1 MNEVPAILPRPKSLR
16 PRTGSSFIVPAA
28 WAVGDVAEESQLALD
43 WLVSEQ
49 AQRRTPAV
57 IRRTGP
63 HRPNPGPPEA
73 STLPLACVL
82 RSADD
87 SEDTA
92 HAESYRITLDHDGA
106 QLQARTAAGFFYA
119 AETLLQLLTDT
130 DPGEPLPA
138 LEIEDQP
145 TFDWRGMHLDVC
157 RHFFPVEFILRFLDL
172 CARYKLNRFHWHLTE
187 DQAWRLEIP
196 SHPRLTEVG
205 ARRANEPAGGYYTA
219 EDVRRVLCHAASRA
233 IEVVPEI
240 ELPGHCRAALAA
252 HPELSCRGA
261 ALPVATEWGI
271 FDDIFCAGRDETFD
285 FLDSVLGSVT
295 DLFPGRYV
303 HLGGDECPDVRW
315 RECDRCRRRMTQEG
329 LSDTASLH
337 RWFVQ
342 RAGRVI
348 EAAGKRWIGWD
359 EICDA
364 GVPESAIVMSWRGV
378 KGGIEA
384 ARSGH
389 DAILAPTDYCYF
401 DYRQCDDERE
411 PGRLGVIPWE
421 KLYGFQPIPNDFP
434 AELRRHI
441 LGIQGNVWTEGMS
454 TPQHVEY
461 MVLPRLP
468 VLAEVAWSNPATRDE
483 AELRERLL
491 SHQLIWKRL
500 GLAHR
505 ELPPRESEGSPR

>member
-1 MNEVPAILPRPKSLR
+1 MKEWAAVIPRPKSVR
-16 PRTGSSFIVPAA
+16 SSAGSSFVVPRAWWVEDPPAPARAA
-28 WAVGDVAEESQLALD
+28 ID
-43 WLVSEQ
+43 WLSSEQ
-49 AQRRTPAV
+49 ARRRTPVV
-57 IRRTGP
+57 IRSGGAPPPDSERPETGD
-63 HRPNPGPPEA
+63 A
-73 STLPLACVL
+73 LPLRCVP
-82 RSADD
+82 RASDD
-87 SEDTA
+87 RT
-92 HAESYRITLDHDGA
+92 HAEGYRLVIDRDGA
-106 QLQARTAAGFFYA
+106 LLEADTAAGFFYA

-130 DPGEPLPA
+130 AAGEDRPA
-138 LEIEDQP
+138 LDIEDQP
-145 TFDWRGMHLDVC
+145 AFDWRGMHLDVC
-157 RHFFPVEFILRFLDL
+157 RHFFPVEFICRLLDL

-196 SHPRLTEVG
+196 GYPRLTEIG
-205 ARRANEPAGGYYTA
+205 ARRANDPVGGYYTA
-219 EDVRRVLCHAASRA
+219 EDVDRVIRHAACRS

-252 HPELSCRGA
+252 YPELSCRGE
-261 ALPVATEWGI
+261 ALPVETEWGI
-271 FDDIFCAGRDETFD
+271 FDDIFCAGREETFD
-285 FLDSVLGSVT
+285 FLEAVLGSVI
-295 DLFPGRYV
+295 DIFPGRYV

-315 RECDRCRRRMTQEG
+315 RECDRCRRRMEQEQ

-342 RAGRVI
+342 RAGRVV

-384 ARSGH
+384 ARTGH

-401 DYRQCDDERE
+401 DYRQSDDEQE

-421 KLYGFQPIPNDFP
+421 KLFEFQPIPGDLP

-441 LGIQGNVWTEGMS
+441 LGIQANVWTEGMS
-454 TPQHVEY
+454 TPEQVEY
-461 MVLPRLP
+461 MVLPRLA
-468 VLAEVAWSNPATRDE
+468 VLAEIAWSNPASRDE
-483 AELRERLL
+483 ADLRERLQ
-491 SHQLIWKRL
+491 SHQQLWTRL

-505 ELPPRESEGSPR
+505 EVGPRRPERNDR